1 VFTDRKC
8 TRERRNA
15 VQRFFRGEEPRAI
28 CESIGRSRSWL
39 YKWVARYTAADPAW
53 CEEASR
59 RPRTNPHRTPVE
71 IEELVELVR
80 RSLYNKGLFC
90 GDQAI
95 AWELDDLGV
104 RPLPSLSTIGR
115 ILRRRELTHRR
126 PGRYEPTGTVYP
138 TLPALRPNQ
147 TQQVDLVG
155 PCYLAGPLR
164 FFSLNAIDVR
174 LNRCGVEPIPSRA
187 AQSIL
192 DAGWA
197 VWTRLGLPDNLPVD
211 NEMSFFGSPVHPRGL
226 GPLIRLC
233 RHAGVELWF
242 IPPAEP
248 WRNGVIE
255 KFNDHYRQQFLGQVT
270 MASLP
275 QLQAGSL
282 AYEHRH
288 NSTYRY
294 SKLQGHTPL
303 SALAGTGHP
312 LVFPSPE
319 EAPRHPLA
327 KPEAG
332 RYHLVRFIRSDLRV
346 NIFGELFSAPA
357 ETQYEYVVA
366 TVDVAAQKL
375 KLVLDQRQVAEYD
388 YRLR

>member
-1 VFTDRKC
+1 MDSKC
-8 TRERRNA
+8 KRERRIA
-15 VQRFFRGEEPRAI
+15 IQRFFSGEEPRAI

-59 RPRTNPHRTPVE
+59 RPRTSPHRTPTE

-80 RSLYNKGLFC
+80 LSLYNKGLFC

-95 AWELDDLGV
+95 AWELADLGV
-104 RPLPSLSTIGR
+104 RPMPSLSTIGR

-126 PGRYEPTGTVYP
+126 TGRYEPKGTVYP

-147 TQQVDLVG
+147 THQVDLVG
-155 PCYLAGPLR
+155 PCYLAGPIR

-174 LNRCGVEPIPSRA
+174 LNRCGVEPITSRA

-192 DAGWA
+192 DAVWA
-197 VWTRLGLPDNLPVD
+197 VWTRLGVPENLQVD

-233 RHAGVELWF
+233 LHSGVALWF

-255 KFNDHYRQQFLGQVT
+255 KFNDHYRQKFLGKVT
-270 MASLP
+270 MTSLP

-288 NSTYRY
+288 NNTYRY
-294 SKLQGHTPL
+294 SKLSGQTPL
-303 SALAGTGHP
+303 SALAGTGDP

-332 RYHLVRFIRSDLRV
+332 CYHLVRFIRSDLRV

-375 KLVLDQRQVAEYD
+375 KLFLDTRQVAEYD

>member
-1 VFTDRKC
+1 MESNSKH
-8 TRERRNA
+8 ERRTA
-15 VQRFFRGEEPRAI
+15 VQRFFNGEEPGTI

-39 YKWVARYTAADPAW
+39 YKWVARYAPDDPAW
-53 CEEASR
+53 HADASR
-59 RPRTNPHRTPVE
+59 QPRSNPHRTPAE
-71 IEELVELVR
+71 IDELVELVR
-80 RSLYNKGLFC
+80 LSLHNKGLFC

-95 AWELDDLGV
+95 AWELADLGV
-104 RPLPSLSTIGR
+104 RPMPSRSTIGR

-126 PGRYEPTGTVYP
+126 TGRYEPKGKAYP
-138 TLPALRPNQ
+138 ALPALRPNQ
-147 TQQVDLVG
+147 THQVDLVG
-155 PCYLAGPLR
+155 PCYLTGPIR

-192 DAGWA
+192 DAVWA
-197 VWTRLGLPDNLPVD
+197 VWTRLGMPENLQVD
-211 NEMSFFGSPVHPRGL
+211 NEMSFFGSPTHPRGM

-233 RHAGVELWF
+233 LLSGVELWF

-255 KFNDHYRQQFLGQVT
+255 KFNDHYRQQFLDKVT
-270 MASLP
+270 MASMP
-275 QLQAGSL
+275 QLQDGSL

-294 SKLQGHTPL
+294 SKLSGQTPL
-303 SALAGTGHP
+303 TALARTGRP
-312 LVFPSPE
+312 LAFPSRE
-319 EAPRHPLA
+319 AAPRHPLA

-346 NIFGELFSAPA
+346 NIFGELFSAPP

-366 TVDVAAQKL
+366 TIDVAEQKL
-375 KLVLDQRQVAEYD
+375 KLFLDKLQVEEYR

>member
-1 VFTDRKC
+1 MKRNSKH
-8 TRERRNA
+8 ERRIA
-15 VQRFFRGEEPRAI
+15 VQRFFNGEEPRAI
-28 CESIGRSRSWL
+28 CDSIGRSRSWL
-39 YKWVARYTAADPAW
+39 YKWVARYTATDPAW

-59 RPRTNPHRTPVE
+59 QPLTSPHRTPAE

-80 RSLYNKGLFC
+80 LSLYNKGLFC

-104 RPLPSLSTIGR
+104 RPIPSLSTIGR

-126 PGRYEPTGTVYP
+126 TGRYEPKGAAYP

-147 TQQVDLVG
+147 THQVDLVG
-155 PCYLAGPLR
+155 PCYLAGPIR

-192 DAGWA
+192 DAVWA
-197 VWTRLGLPDNLPVD
+197 VWTRLGMPDNLQVD
-211 NEMSFFGSPVHPRGL
+211 NEMSFFGSPIHPRGL

-233 RHAGVELWF
+233 LRSGVELWF

-255 KFNDHYRQQFLGQVT
+255 KFNDHYRQKFLGKVT
-270 MASLP
+270 MTSMP
-275 QLQAGSL
+275 QLKDGSL

-294 SKLQGHTPL
+294 SKLQGQTPFT
-303 SALAGTGHP
+303 ALARAGRP
-312 LVFPSPE
+312 LTFPPQE
-319 EAPRHPLA
+319 EAPRHPLE

-346 NIFGELFSAPA
+346 NIFGELFSAPP

-366 TVDVAAQKL
+366 TVDVAEQKL
-375 KLVLDQRQVAEYD
+375 KLFLDKLQIAEYD
-388 YRLR
+388 YRL

>member
-1 VFTDRKC
+1 MDSKRKH
-8 TRERRNA
+8 ERRIA
-15 VQRFFRGEEPRAI
+15 VQRFFAGEEPGAI

-53 CEEASR
+53 CEEGSR
-59 RPRTNPHRTPVE
+59 RPLTSPHRTPAE
-71 IEELVELVR
+71 IDEIVELVR
-80 RSLYNKGLFC
+80 LSLYNKGLFC

-95 AWELDDLGV
+95 AWELEDMGV

-126 PGRYEPTGTVYP
+126 TGRYEPKGTPYP

-147 TQQVDLVG
+147 THEVDLVG
-155 PCYLAGPLR
+155 PCYLTGPIR
-164 FFSLNAIDVR
+164 FLSLNAIDVS
-174 LNRCGVEPIPSRA
+174 LNRCGIEPIPSRA

-192 DAGWA
+192 DAVWA
-197 VWTRLGLPDNLPVD
+197 IWTRLGMPDHLQVD
-211 NEMSFFGSPVHPRGL
+211 NEMSFFGSPIHPRGM

-233 RHAGVELWF
+233 LHAGVALWF

-255 KFNDHYRQQFLGQVT
+255 KFNDHYREKFLAKVT
-270 MASLP
+270 MTSTT
-275 QLQAGSL
+275 QLKEGSL
-282 AYEHRH
+282 AFEDRH
-288 NSTYRY
+288 NRTYRY
-294 SKLQGHTPL
+294 SKLRGQTPL
-303 SALAGTGHP
+303 TALARTGHP
-312 LVFPSPE
+312 LVFPPQA

-332 RYHLVRFIRSDLRV
+332 CYHLVRFIRSDLRV
-346 NIFGELFSAPA
+346 NVFGEMFPAPP
-357 ETQYEYVVA
+357 ETQYAYVVV
-366 TVDVAAQKL
+366 TVDVAEQKL
-375 KLVLDQRQVAEYD
+375 QLFLDQIQVAEYD